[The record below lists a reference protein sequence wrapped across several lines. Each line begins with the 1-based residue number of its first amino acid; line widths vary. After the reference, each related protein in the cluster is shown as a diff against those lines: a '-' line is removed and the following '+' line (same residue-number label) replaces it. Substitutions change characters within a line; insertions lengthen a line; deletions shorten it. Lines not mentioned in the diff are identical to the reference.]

1 MDKKDQRI
9 NVTPVSSEDYFMVQT
24 LSELTLSSH
33 SQIVARALNEWLK
46 DNFVI
51 EYERHKKIIEILQE
65 HSPEQ
70 FEDK

>member
-51 EYERHKKIIEILQE
+51 ECERHQKIIGILQE
-65 HSPEQ
+65 HSPEL

>member
-51 EYERHKKIIEILQE
+51 ECERHKKIIEILQE
-65 HSPEQ
+65 HSPEL

>member
-1 MDKKDQRI
+1 VDKKDQRI

-51 EYERHKKIIEILQE
+51 ECKRHEKIVKILKAQ
-65 HSPEQ
+65 HPEL

>member
-51 EYERHKKIIEILQE
+51 ECERHQKVIEILQE
-65 HSPEQ
+65 HSPEL

>member
-51 EYERHKKIIEILQE
+51 ECERHQKIMEILKE
-65 HSPEQ
+65 HFPEL
-70 FEDK
+70 FED

>member
-51 EYERHKKIIEILQE
+51 ECERHQKIIEILQK
-65 HSPEQ
+65 HSPEL
-70 FEDK
+70 FEDE

>member
-1 MDKKDQRI
+1 MDKKEQI
-9 NVTPVSSEDYFMVQT
+9 IYVTPVSSEDYFMVQT

-51 EYERHKKIIEILQE
+51 ECERHEKIVEILKAQ
-65 HSPEQ
+65 HPEL

>member
-46 DNFVI
+46 NIHQNYLRINKNV
-51 EYERHKKIIEILQE
+51 
-65 HSPEQ
+65 
-70 FEDK
+70 

>member
-9 NVTPVSSEDYFMVQT
+9 NVTPVSSEDYLMVQT

-51 EYERHKKIIEILQE
+51 ECERHQKIMEILKE
-65 HSPEQ
+65 HHPEL
-70 FEDK
+70 FEDN